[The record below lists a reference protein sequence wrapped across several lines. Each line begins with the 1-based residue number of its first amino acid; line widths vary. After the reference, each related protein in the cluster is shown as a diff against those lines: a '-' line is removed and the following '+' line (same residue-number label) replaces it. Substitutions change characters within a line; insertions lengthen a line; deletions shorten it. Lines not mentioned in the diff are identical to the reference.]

1 MKLEILTDPNPILRK
16 PTEEV
21 ARFDMELQTLID
33 DMVETMRS
41 NDGIGLAAPQVGVS
55 KKIVVCEFEPT
66 SKNDY
71 PGFPL
76 TVICNP
82 TVKTKSKKECKMVEG
97 CLSFPGIGIMVKRPK
112 DVVIA
117 GLDRYGKPIKI
128 EAEKL
133 FSRVMQHE
141 IDHLNSTLMID
152 HIEVADIV
160 FFSTGKFGLKTLDA
174 LNSDPQYRIRAV
186 ITSSK
191 KIKRRGKNVDSS
203 PIKDLA
209 KKLGLD
215 VIEITSLDE
224 DFEKKLKKLKPDLG
238 VIVDFGYIVPK
249 NILNIP
255 KFGIVNIHPS
265 LLPKYRGPTPIQ
277 SAILGSAKKT
287 GVTIIKID
295 QGVDSGPILSQAE
308 ARLTKSANFE
318 ILYNYLA
325 DTAASLLLDTLPYYL
340 THELKPIKQNEAK
353 ASYTKMITKNDGE
366 VTLKTPAIEV
376 ERKIRAYYPWPGVYI
391 NINNSMIQI
400 TAAHFDRKKNLVI
413 DRVKPA
419 GKAEMNYED
428 FKRGHKIL
436 LTFPNS

>member
-33 DMVETMRS
+33 DMVETMRA

-82 TVKTKSKKECKMVEG
+82 KIKTKSNKECKMVEG

-112 DVVIA
+112 DVQVV
-117 GLDRYGKPIKI
+117 GLDRYGKPIEI
-128 EAEKL
+128 EADKL

-152 HIEVADIV
+152 HIEAADIV
-160 FFSTGKFGLKTLDA
+160 FFSTGKFGLKTLEA

-186 ITSSK
+186 VTDSK
-191 KIKRRGKNVDSS
+191 KLKCRGKNIESS
-203 PIKDLA
+203 PVKELA
-209 KKLGLD
+209 KKLGLN
-215 VIEITSLDE
+215 VVEITSLDE
-224 DFEKKLKKLKPDLG
+224 EFTKKLKKLKPDLG
-238 VIVDFGYIVPK
+238 VVIDFRYIIPK
-249 NILNIP
+249 YLFEIP
-255 KFGIVNIHPS
+255 KFGIVNVHPS

-277 SAILGSAKKT
+277 SSILDGAKKT

-295 QGVDSGPILSQAE
+295 EGVDSGPILSQAE

-318 ILYNYLA
+318 ILYDYLA
-325 DTAASLLLDTLPYYL
+325 EAGAGLLLDTLPYYL
-340 THELKPIKQNEAK
+340 THELKPTNQNEAK
-353 ASYTKMITKNDGE
+353 ASYSKMFTKKDGE
-366 VTLKTPAIEV
+366 VTLQTPAVEV
-376 ERKIRAYYPWPGVYI
+376 ERKIKAFYPWPGVYI
-391 NINNSMIQI
+391 NLNNLTIQI
-400 TAAHFDRKKNLVI
+400 TAAHFDREKNLVI

-419 GKAEMNYED
+419 GKGEMNYDD

>member
-1 MKLEILTDPNPILRK
+1 MKLEILTDPNSILRQ

-33 DMVETMRS
+33 DMVETMRV

-55 KKIVVCEFEPT
+55 KKIVVCEFENT

-82 TVKTKSKKECKMVEG
+82 ELKTKSKKECKMVEG

-112 DVVIA
+112 DVVVA
-117 GLDRYGKPIKI
+117 GKDRYGKPIEI

-160 FFSTGKFGLKTLDA
+160 FFSTGKFGLKTLEA

-186 ITSSK
+186 VTSSK
-191 KIKRRGKNVDSS
+191 KTKRRGKSVDSS
-203 PIKDLA
+203 PVKDLA
-209 KKLGLD
+209 KKLELD
-215 VIEITSLDE
+215 VIEIKSLDE
-224 DFEKKLKKLKPDLG
+224 ELTKKLKKLKPDLG
-238 VIVDFGYIVPK
+238 VVVDFGYIIPK
-249 NILNIP
+249 NVFDIP

-277 SAILGSAKKT
+277 SAILSGAKKT

-295 QGVDSGPILSQAE
+295 EGIDSGLILSQAE

-318 ILYNYLA
+318 ILFNYLA
-325 DTAASLLLDTLPYYL
+325 EVGAGLLLDTLPYYL
-340 THELKPIKQNEAK
+340 SHELKPTKQNKSK

-376 ERKIRAYYPWPGVYI
+376 ERKIRAFYPWPGVYI
-391 NINNSMIQI
+391 NVNNLIIQI
-400 TAAHFDRKKNLVI
+400 TAAHFDREKNLII

-428 FKRGHKIL
+428 FKRGHKTE